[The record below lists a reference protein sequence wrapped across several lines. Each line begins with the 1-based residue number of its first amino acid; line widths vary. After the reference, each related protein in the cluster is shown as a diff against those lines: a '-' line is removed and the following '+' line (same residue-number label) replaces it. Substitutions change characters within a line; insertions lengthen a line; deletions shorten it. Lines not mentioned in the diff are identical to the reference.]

1 MISCSLCERPLNPKS
16 GLSRTKQPK
25 IIFLVKLSVAFQ
37 ILSHNFLKHILMDML
52 TIAANSLLVLFG
64 FGQLLISKK
73 CISHF
78 LDFCVRKNDNLKIF
92 KLLKF
97 ALIVNIMVN

>member
-1 MISCSLCERPLNPKS
+1 
-16 GLSRTKQPK
+16 
-25 IIFLVKLSVAFQ
+25 
-37 ILSHNFLKHILMDML
+37 MDML

-97 ALIVNIMVN
+97 ALISWSISINKITNFLNNYFFWDTIKKLTWAFMFARELLKIL